1 MAFGAESAN
10 FHRDLKTE
18 TMNRKVTSQMK
29 KILSVALPAILL
41 MAGATSCQKYS
52 EQRKG
57 NTSTSGMTTVMC
69 DNSFRNIMQQEIDVY
84 EYCYPE
90 ASVIPYYVSERE
102 ALDSVLSLKSPLAVI
117 SRELTPE
124 ETKYLKERK
133 KTARCQRIA
142 VDAIALIVNPENPID
157 QLSKKEIGEILTG
170 KVEKWG
176 DLWPSDLGKIEVVFD
191 DAQSSTVKY
200 MRDSLTMGEEFGG
213 NVYAQGSNQAVFE
226 AVKNHKN
233 AIGVIGVSWI
243 ASDLKTSA
251 ASIEERAQ
259 TSQSSDTT
267 NIQFNDAIK
276 VLKVNGNDSPI
287 GYKPYQAYIFS
298 GQYPLYRSIFMVC
311 TSVSGTTAHGF
322 FSFVTGVQGQKLIQ
336 MTGILPAT
344 VRPRM
349 VSVN

>member
-1 MAFGAESAN
+1 
-10 FHRDLKTE
+10 
-18 TMNRKVTSQMK
+18 MK
-29 KILSVALPAILL
+29 KILGIVALAVVLI
-41 MAGATSCQKYS
+41 MGATSCKKFS
-52 EQRKG
+52 DQRKG

-69 DNSFRNIMQQEIDVY
+69 DNSFKNIMQQEIDVY

-124 ETKYLKERK
+124 ETKYLKDRK
-133 KTARCQRIA
+133 KSARCQRIA
-142 VDAIALIVNPENPID
+142 VDAIALIVNPENPVD

-170 KVEKWG
+170 KVENWN
-176 DLWPSDLGKIEVVFD
+176 DIWPSKLGKIEVVFD

-200 MRDSLTMGEEFGG
+200 MRDSLTFGEEFGS

-226 AVKNHKN
+226 AVKTHKN

-243 ASDLKTSA
+243 ASDLKTA
-251 ASIEERAQ
+251 ASSVEERAR

-267 NIQFNDAIK
+267 NISFDEAIK
-276 VLKVNGNDSPI
+276 VLKVNGNESPI

-311 TSVSGTTAHGF
+311 TSVPGTTAHGF